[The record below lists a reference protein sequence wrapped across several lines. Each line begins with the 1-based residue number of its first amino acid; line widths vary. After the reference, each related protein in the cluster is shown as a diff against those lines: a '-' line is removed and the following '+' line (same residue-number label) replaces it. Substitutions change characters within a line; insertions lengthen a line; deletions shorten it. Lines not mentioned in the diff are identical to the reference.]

1 MAAEYSKLR
10 VTDLKDLLKER
21 GIPSTGL
28 TRKQSIIEALEAK
41 DASSADD
48 TDTAV
53 AVDAPT
59 AEVVQGGG
67 EVEADHAQKIEDE
80 GAEMKDAVEAV
91 EREEG
96 GELGGAEAEGEGEV
110 ATPESRKRKRRSA
123 TPEVS
128 EEGVSKKLKAA
139 EDKNEEV
146 KLVEDAPVPLDG
158 AADTKSEVTAE
169 TVQPYSTSDDLHA
182 LPETEDTTMDDAPTG
197 AIHPATRALYIS
209 SLTRPLQPQ
218 QLRDHLS
225 SLAGGTFESEPPV
238 ETFHLDLLRTH
249 AFAVFTTLKEATRVR
264 SLLHGTVF
272 PDEPARKPVSVD
284 FVPEDEVGKWIDV
297 EMAAGTSRRDAKRWE
312 VVYSSTEEGV
322 TAQHVEVTGQSASG
336 PGRQNSLAQQQQGFG
351 AGAGM
356 GTPTAPSGP
365 RGNAGPGRMPA
376 QQQQQANT
384 SERRQSNPIIK
395 DEDML
400 DTDTAGPVGD
410 VEANPTHGPSTSSFT
425 TLAKTFLCTTT
436 KPHLYYLPKPE
447 ALASSRVENL
457 TRETSRDWDGG
468 RAGDGVG
475 VGGAL
480 RRYTFEDGD
489 KLVDGGPDRGSFGV
503 PGGFGG
509 DGYRGDGFRGRGRG
523 RGGFRGGG
531 GGFRGGFEDG
541 GYGGRGGYGG
551 GGGGYRGGR

>member
-41 DASSADD
+41 DASSTDD
-48 TDTAV
+48 TNTAV

-59 AEVVQGGG
+59 TEVVEGGG
-67 EVEADHAQKIEDE
+67 EVEADHAEKIEDE
-80 GAEMKDAVEAV
+80 GAEMKDAVEEV

-96 GELGGAEAEGEGEV
+96 GELGGAEAEGEAEV

-158 AADTKSEVTAE
+158 AADTKPEAVAE
-169 TVQPYSTSDDLHA
+169 TVQPYSTSDDLHT
-182 LPETEDTTMDDAPTG
+182 LPQTEDIAMDDAPTG
-197 AIHPATRALYIS
+197 AFHPATRALYIS

-238 ETFHLDLLRTH
+238 ETFHLHLLRTH

-284 FVPEDEVGKWIDV
+284 FVPEEEVGKWIDV
-297 EMAAGTSRRDAKRWE
+297 EMAAGTNRRDAKRWE
-312 VVYSSTEEGV
+312 VLYSNTEEGV
-322 TAQHVEVTGQSASG
+322 KAEHVEVTGTSASG
-336 PGRQNSLAQQQQGFG
+336 PGRQNSMAQQQQQQGFG

-365 RGNAGPGRMPA
+365 RGNAARMPA
-376 QQQQQANT
+376 QPQQANT

-395 DEDML
+395 DEEMP
-400 DTDTAGPVGD
+400 DTDTAGPVGG

-436 KPHLYYLPKPE
+436 KPHLYYLPKAE
-447 ALASSRVENL
+447 ALAESRVRKL
-457 TRETSRDWDGG
+457 TQETSRDWDGG

-509 DGYRGDGFRGRGRG
+509 DGYRGDGYRGRGRG
-523 RGGFRGGG
+523 RGGIRGG
-531 GGFRGGFEDG
+531 GGFRGGFDD
-541 GYGGRGGYGG
+541 GGYGG
-551 GGGGYRGGR
+551 GGGGYRGGGGGYRGGR